1 MYRDRFP
8 TNQELE
14 EQSTVRKFRTVQ
26 VEGNRKVERDRIHYN
41 LDVIISVGYRVNPNA
56 VP

>member
-1 MYRDRFP
+1 M
-8 TNQELE
+8 
-14 EQSTVRKFRTVQ
+14 
-26 VEGNRKVERDRIHYN
+26 ERDRIHYN